1 MKAAEPSG
9 ASLALDD
16 RDPGLGVHRFAHAAM
31 ATVFEVHCVHAD
43 PRYARQA
50 AEAAFD
56 LVDRLEQE
64 LSRFVANS
72 DISRINGLAA
82 GETTRVSPSTMEC
95 LEIARRMHAVTR
107 QAFDISIGTGLERL
121 DLVPDDFAVHAR
133 EAGARLDLGGIGKGF
148 AVDRMAES
156 LGEWD
161 IRRALIHGGQS
172 SVLAGEAPPGR
183 NGWPLTLRAPG
194 DGTLMA
200 RVSARQKALSASGT
214 RKGDH
219 IRDPR
224 TGRAVRDRAAWTALP
239 WRHAVETELAAGAPW
254 GPEGLRSPAAVAEAL
269 STAFMLL
276 PVEEIEDLCRQC
288 PGLEAWLVLEPTEE
302 GRPAEAFVHLA
313 ASDPAAD
320 PKE

>member
-1 MKAAEPSG
+1 MKAAEPRG
-9 ASLALDD
+9 ASLALDESG
-16 RDPGLGVHRFAHAAM
+16 PELEVHRFAHAAM
-31 ATVFEVHCVHAD
+31 ATLFEVHCVHAD

-50 AEAAFD
+50 AQAAFD

-72 DISRINGLAA
+72 DISRITALAA

-95 LEIARRMHAVTR
+95 LGIARRMYAVTR
-107 QAFDISIGTGLERL
+107 QAFDVSIGTGLERL
-121 DLVPDDFAVHAR
+121 DLFPDDFAVHAR

-148 AVDRMAES
+148 AVDRMAEL
-156 LGEWD
+156 LGEWE
-161 IRRALIHGGQS
+161 IRHALIHGGFS
-172 SVLAGEAPPGR
+172 SVLAGDAPPGR
-183 NGWPLTLRAPG
+183 DGWPLTLRAPG
-194 DGTLMA
+194 GGSVLA

-224 TGRAVRDRAAWTALP
+224 TGGAIRDRATWVVLP
-239 WRHAVETELAAGAPW
+239 WRAAAETEAAGSAAW
-254 GPEGLRSPAAVAEAL
+254 GAEAARSPAAVAEAL

-288 PGLEAWLVLEPTEE
+288 PGSEAWLMLEPTEE
-302 GRPAEAFVHLA
+302 GKAAEALVHLA
-313 ASDPAAD
+313 ASGPAAD
-320 PKE
+320 